1 MKKSKRKGISVFGIY
16 FLQMKERFDKL
27 ADAYR
32 SYKAVMEEAKRV
44 LPREEYAKLVADYAF
59 SDDE

>member
-1 MKKSKRKGISVFGIY
+1 MKKTKRKGISVFGIY

-44 LPREEYAKLVADYAF
+44 LPREEYEKLVADYAF